1 MSKFIELNSGK
12 DKFIVNVNSISYV
25 ERSDLSGSV
34 VHFAYSRS
42 DAAICL
48 LFKEKLQVTENS
60 LFYLFLLPENGDS
73 YDIKGCYLFCNVHFF
88 FKGFPDSYF
97 T

>member
-42 DAAICL
+42 DATAVL
-48 LFKEKLQVTENS
+48 
-60 LFYLFLLPENGDS
+60 
-73 YDIKGCYLFCNVHFF
+73 IKVLIRSGN
-88 FKGFPDSYF
+88 
-97 T
+97 

>member
-34 VHFAYSRS
+34 VHFAYSRP
-42 DAAICL
+42 DATAFWISTFIITFFNSFPEADPISSVAPSCPGYI
-48 LFKEKLQVTENS
+48 LFVTTVDQ
-60 LFYLFLLPENGDS
+60 LHDRVTP
-73 YDIKGCYLFCNVHFF
+73 KGII
-88 FKGFPDSYF
+88 
-97 T
+97 

>member
-12 DKFIVNVNSISYV
+12 GKFIVNVNSISYV

-42 DAAICL
+42 DATAVL
-48 LFKEKLQVTENS
+48 YVDQS
-60 LFYLFLLPENGDS
+60 LDQIRELIAE
-73 YDIKGCYLFCNVHFF
+73 
-88 FKGFPDSYF
+88 
-97 T
+97 

>member
-34 VHFAYSRS
+34 VHFAYSR
-42 DAAICL
+42 
-48 LFKEKLQVTENS
+48 
-60 LFYLFLLPENGDS
+60 
-73 YDIKGCYLFCNVHFF
+73 
-88 FKGFPDSYF
+88 
-97 T
+97 

>member
-34 VHFAYSRS
+34 VHFAYSRP
-42 DAAICL
+42 DATAVL
-48 LFKEKLQVTENS
+48 DVSKS
-60 LFYLFLLPENGDS
+60 
-73 YDIKGCYLFCNVHFF
+73 
-88 FKGFPDSYF
+88 
-97 T
+97 

>member
-34 VHFAYSRS
+34 VHFAIQDRML
-42 DAAICL
+42 L
-48 LFKEKLQVTENS
+48 LF
-60 LFYLFLLPENGDS
+60 
-73 YDIKGCYLFCNVHFF
+73 CM
-88 FKGFPDSYF
+88 
-97 T
+97 

>member
-1 MSKFIELNSGK
+1 MNIRYPIYEGVYRILTIELNSGK

-42 DAAICL
+42 DATAVL
-48 LFKEKLQVTENS
+48 YVDQS
-60 LFYLFLLPENGDS
+60 LDQIRELIAE
-73 YDIKGCYLFCNVHFF
+73 
-88 FKGFPDSYF
+88 
-97 T
+97 